1 MPDLTIASLQARTL
15 EDSAAFASGPRV
27 LVYTCS
33 NSDIHDLHSGNVKI
47 IELPCVAMLPPA
59 FIDFALSRNLA
70 EGVMVAGCAEGDC
83 YYRLGDRWM
92 RERLAGERD
101 PYLRRRVDRARLA
114 VNWLPTKAKK
124 RRSKALEEFVAS
136 LAELPPGEPAR
147 RRRRG

>member
-1 MPDLTIASLQARTL
+1 
-15 EDSAAFASGPRV
+15 
-27 LVYTCS
+27 
-33 NSDIHDLHSGNVKI
+33 
-47 IELPCVAMLPPA
+47 
-59 FIDFALSRNLA
+59 
-70 EGVMVAGCAEGDC
+70 MVAGCAEGDC